1 MARHWFGKMLTDW
14 SMTLGDVT
22 EVDTGSGI
30 VKTAPALVTGPVAV
44 TFWNAETGGTQYT
57 DLLDASGTPVAQV
70 MTADGTSGLPIGTIP
85 LFQGPDATPEVTE
98 MWADAGG
105 GTRYKMTA
113 NDLGGD
119 VAELKSTVA
128 DLIGTVTTLNAMVQN
143 TKGTVVYNAVTSSW
157 PERPAGDPRL
167 FEWVGPSVPT
177 AGAPYMK
184 EGDLWV
190 DTSAA

>member
-1 MARHWFGKMLTDW
+1 MARHEYGKTLTDW
-14 SMTLGDVT
+14 SMKFGDVT
-22 EVDTGSGI
+22 STDTGSGT
-30 VKTAPALVTGPVAV
+30 VKTAPALATGPVAV

-57 DLLDASGTPVAQV
+57 DLLDASGGAITQV

-85 LFQGPDATPEVTE
+85 LFRGPDATPEVTE

-105 GTRYKMTA
+105 GTRYKMSA

-128 DLIGTVTTLNAMVQN
+128 DLIGTVTTLTTMVQA
-143 TKGTVVYNAVTSSW
+143 TAGVVVYNAGTSSW
-157 PERPAGDPRL
+157 PERPAGDSRI
-167 FEWVGPSVPT
+167 FQWVGPSVPT
-177 AGAPYMK
+177 AGAPYME

-190 DTSAA
+190 NTSAA